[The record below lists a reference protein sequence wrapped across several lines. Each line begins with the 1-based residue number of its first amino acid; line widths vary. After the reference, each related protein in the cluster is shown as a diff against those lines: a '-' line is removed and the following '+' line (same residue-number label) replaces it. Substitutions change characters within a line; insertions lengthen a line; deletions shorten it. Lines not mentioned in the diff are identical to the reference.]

1 MTYIICIT
9 QTKMTSLAFCMNS
22 LVIFF
27 KIATTEGHQSI
38 SSRLLKDH
46 APGKPI
52 RVLITSHF
60 WKGVAQ
66 AVMANVQAWVSM
78 LILLKREEASTCK
91 QPRRILFVV
100 RCNPSVTTQLCRHVF
115 NAPCLS
121 FYISWSQFLFT
132 VEKNAKEKEKNITE
146 TFDYRHWSQFKLL
159 KLPKY
164 YPRDSILVLSEIRST
179 ADRLISDSVL
189 NLNNWNRY
197 KWCFAFSPR
206 LWKAFLV
213 HRLTW
218 TVSTWN
224 LL

>member
-9 QTKMTSLAFCMNS
+9 QTKISSFAFCMNS

-52 RVLITSHF
+52 RVLITIDF

-91 QPRRILFVV
+91 QPRMLLFVV
-100 RCNPSVTTQLCRHVF
+100 WCNTLTT
-115 NAPCLS
+115 
-121 FYISWSQFLFT
+121 Y
-132 VEKNAKEKEKNITE
+132 
-146 TFDYRHWSQFKLL
+146 
-159 KLPKY
+159 
-164 YPRDSILVLSEIRST
+164 
-179 ADRLISDSVL
+179 
-189 NLNNWNRY
+189 
-197 KWCFAFSPR
+197 
-206 LWKAFLV
+206 
-213 HRLTW
+213 
-218 TVSTWN
+218 
-224 LL
+224 

>member
-1 MTYIICIT
+1 MTYIIRIT
-9 QTKMTSLAFCMNS
+9 QTKISSSAFCMNS

-52 RVLITSHF
+52 RVLITTHF

-100 RCNPSVTTQLCRHVF
+100 RCNPSITTHQCRHVF
-115 NAPCLS
+115 NAPFLS

-132 VEKNAKEKEKNITE
+132 VEKNAKEKEKKHYWN
-146 TFDYRHWSQFKLL
+146 
-159 KLPKY
+159 
-164 YPRDSILVLSEIRST
+164 
-179 ADRLISDSVL
+179 DRLQALEPIQTSQT
-189 NLNNWNRY
+189 
-197 KWCFAFSPR
+197 P
-206 LWKAFLV
+206 
-213 HRLTW
+213 
-218 TVSTWN
+218 
-224 LL
+224 

>member
-9 QTKMTSLAFCMNS
+9 QTKISSFAFCMNS

-52 RVLITSHF
+52 RVLITIDF
-60 WKGVAQ
+60 WKGVAK

-100 RCNPSVTTQLCRHVF
+100 RCTQLITTYSCRHVF
-115 NAPCLS
+115 NAPFLF
-121 FYISWSQFLFT
+121 FYISWSHT
-132 VEKNAKEKEKNITE
+132 V
-146 TFDYRHWSQFKLL
+146 
-159 KLPKY
+159 
-164 YPRDSILVLSEIRST
+164 
-179 ADRLISDSVL
+179 
-189 NLNNWNRY
+189 
-197 KWCFAFSPR
+197 
-206 LWKAFLV
+206 LV
-213 HRLTW
+213 HCWKECERKGRKHYWNVRLQALEPIQTSQ
-218 TVSTWN
+218 TP
-224 LL
+224 

>member
-52 RVLITSHF
+52 RVLITTHF

-66 AVMANVQAWVSM
+66 AVMVNVQAWVLM
-78 LILLKREEASTCK
+78 LILLKRKEASTCK

-100 RCNPSVTTQLCRHVF
+100 RCNPSITTHQCKHVF
-115 NAPCLS
+115 NAPFLS

-132 VEKNAKEKEKNITE
+132 VEKNAKEREKKHYWN
-146 TFDYRHWSQFKLL
+146 
-159 KLPKY
+159 
-164 YPRDSILVLSEIRST
+164 
-179 ADRLISDSVL
+179 DRLQALEPIQTSET
-189 NLNNWNRY
+189 
-197 KWCFAFSPR
+197 P
-206 LWKAFLV
+206 
-213 HRLTW
+213 
-218 TVSTWN
+218 
-224 LL
+224 

>member
-38 SSRLLKDH
+38 SSRLLKSH

-52 RVLITSHF
+52 RVLITTHF

-78 LILLKREEASTCK
+78 LILLKREEASTWK

-100 RCNPSVTTQLCRHVF
+100 RCTQLITTYSCRHVF
-115 NAPCLS
+115 NAPFLF
-121 FYISWSQFLFT
+121 FYVSWSLFLFN
-132 VEKNAKEKEKNITE
+132 VEKNAKEKEEKRCWSE
-146 TFDYRHWSQFKLL
+146 TFDYMHCSQIL
-159 KLPKY
+159 KLRKLSEY
-164 YPRDSILVLSEIRST
+164 YPMRFNFVFVR
-179 ADRLISDSVL
+179 
-189 NLNNWNRY
+189 N
-197 KWCFAFSPR
+197 
-206 LWKAFLV
+206 
-213 HRLTW
+213 
-218 TVSTWN
+218 
-224 LL
+224 